1 MSNLISC
8 AAWYV
13 VLPPASRITADCCD
27 RVKRGVAA
35 RHPEKY
41 TLDDQELARVSAL
54 AHIELEDAR
63 KELEAAHKA
72 AGMMG
77 KGAEGEEADDVD
89 EDAEE
94 DESAWVE

>member
-1 MSNLISC
+1 MASLISC
-8 AAWYV
+8 ATWGV
-13 VLPPASRITADCCD
+13 ITVYANRTVAECFS

-89 EDAEE
+89 EDEDE

>member
-1 MSNLISC
+1 MSSLISC
-8 AAWYV
+8 VSWYV
-13 VLPPASRITADCCD
+13 IRLGYLSLCTHNHG
-27 RVKRGVAA
+27 RVKRGVVAQ
-35 RHPEKY
+35 HPEKY
-41 TLDDQELARVSAL
+41 TLDDKELARVSAL

-89 EDAEE
+89 EDEDG

>member
-1 MSNLISC
+1 MRNLVREHIWC
-8 AAWYV
+8 EEKVTKCY
-13 VLPPASRITADCCD
+13 P

-35 RHPEKY
+35 QHPEKY
-41 TLDDQELARVSAL
+41 TLDDKELARVSAL

-89 EDAEE
+89 EDEDE